1 MLLTTANLEALRTS
15 FSLAYQGAYD
25 TTPTWYDKLATTIAS
40 SSKSNTYGWVEKI
53 GNLREW
59 LGPRVA
65 LNLTSHEYVL
75 KNKAFEMTVQVDRD
89 DIEDDNLGLYT
100 GMIMPELGEATRK
113 HPDRLIADLL
123 AANPNAYDGYPF
135 FDVATHT
142 LGAYGYTNSYNL
154 ALNADNFNTVWA
166 AMASIVGEDGRPLG
180 LQGNLLVVPPQLKKA
195 ALEIMNSTFIAQVFN
210 ANSAAAPTNVLQ
222 GWADVL
228 VIPELASNTNRWYLL
243 DASRRIKPFVYQERR
258 APQFVARDRPDDPR
272 VFEMRQFTYGVDKRC
287 NVGVTLPFLMA
298 VSDPDGAPT

>member
-25 TTPTWYDKLATTIAS
+25 TTPTWYDKLATSIPS

-65 LNLTSHEYVL
+65 LNLTSHEYII
-75 KNKAFEMTVQVDRD
+75 KNKAFEMTVEVDRD

-123 AANPNAYDGYPF
+123 ADNPDAYDGTAF
-135 FDVATHT
+135 FATTGHS
-142 LGAYGYTNSYNL
+142 LGTHAYANSYNL
-154 ALNADNFNTVWA
+154 ALSADNFNTVWA
-166 AMASIVGEDGRPLG
+166 TMASIVGEDGRPLG

-195 ALEIMNSTFIAQVFN
+195 ALEIMNATMTAHVFGSN
-210 ANSAAAPTNVLQ
+210 TAAAAADNVLK
-222 GWADVL
+222 GWAEVL
-228 VIPELASNTNRWYLL
+228 VIPELASNPNRWYVL
-243 DASRRIKPFVYQERR
+243 DSSRRIRPFVYQERR

-272 VFEMRQFTYGVDKRC
+272 VFEMRKFTYGVDKRC

-298 VSDPDGAPT
+298 ASDPDGAP